1 MPPQIS
7 LKWRVPAYA
16 QGLLI
21 PGSDDTF
28 AYIHWVDGD
37 GPTLAYW
44 ALPEADAE
52 ANPSSTVN
60 AAFEWDGRIVVGGFV
75 ERLHIRRLG
84 DVELVIAEIVG
95 GVFPAQYH
103 NLPTLADMREGVFSR
118 PADLEP
124 ADDDHTYPFVIDV
137 DSAFASLAQDALVS
151 GLAVDAVGRL
161 ADDGQRF
168 HEICGLPL
176 LMESLT
182 LLASD

>member
-7 LKWRVPAYA
+7 LKWRVPVYA

-21 PGSDDTF
+21 PGSDESF

-44 ALPEADAE
+44 ALPESETE
-52 ANPSSTVN
+52 AINNVN
-60 AAFEWDGRIVVGGFV
+60 VSFEWDGRVIVGGFV
-75 ERLHIRRLG
+75 ERLHVRRLG

-95 GVFPAQYH
+95 GVFPANYR
-103 NLPTLADMREGVFSR
+103 NLPTLADMREGVFAR
-118 PADLEP
+118 PADFEP
-124 ADDDHTYPFVIDV
+124 SDDDHTYPFVMEA

-161 ADDGQRF
+161 ADDAQGF
-168 HEICGLPL
+168 HDVCGLPL
-176 LMESLT
+176 MLESLT